1 MARITETVK
10 HLLIING
17 IFFLATSLY
26 GNFLYN
32 LFALHYFQNPLF
44 QIWQPLTHMFLHGNF
59 NHILFNMIGLW
70 MFGSPL
76 EQLWGKNKFIF
87 FYISS
92 GLGAAAFQLLYSSY
106 DFNLIFE
113 ILVNNGFNSDEI
125 INTIKTNRYNTNWL
139 SYISENQLSHLNE
152 SFNLSMVGASGA
164 LYGIIVAFAFL
175 FPNVSLFLIFIPI
188 PIKAKYFVPILIAGD
203 LFFGVSNSFS
213 IGPIAHFAH
222 VGGALTG
229 LAMMIYWKKNQ
240 FNKNRWDL

>member
-1 MARITETVK
+1 MSRITETVK

-26 GNFLYN
+26 GNELYD
-32 LFALHYFQNPLF
+32 LFALHYFNNSLF
-44 QIWQPLTHMFLHGNF
+44 QIWQPITHMFLHGNF
-59 NHILFNMIGLW
+59 SHILFNMIGLW
-70 MFGSPL
+70 MFGSPI
-76 EQLWGKNKFIF
+76 EQIWGRNKFIF

-92 GLGAAAFQLLYSSY
+92 GLGAAFLQMLYSYY
-106 DFNLIFE
+106 DFNSIFE
-113 ILVNNGFNSDEI
+113 ILINNGFNSEEI
-125 INTIKTNRYNTNWL
+125 LNTIKTRRYNTNWL
-139 SYISENQLSHLNE
+139 SHISENQLSHLYE

-164 LYGIIVAFAFL
+164 LYGILVAFAFL
-175 FPNVSLFLIFIPI
+175 FPNVSLFLLFIPI

-229 LAMMIYWKKNQ
+229 LAMMLYWKKNQ

>member
-26 GNFLYN
+26 GNYLYN
-32 LFALHYFQNPLF
+32 LFALHYYQNPLF
-44 QIWQPLTHMFLHGNF
+44 QVWQPLTHMFLHGNF

-92 GLGAAAFQLLYSSY
+92 GLGAAALQLLYSSY
-106 DFNLIFE
+106 DFNSIFE

-125 INTIKTNRYNTNWL
+125 INTIKSNRYNTNWL
-139 SYISENQLSHLNE
+139 SYVSENQLSHLNE

-229 LAMMIYWKKNQ
+229 LAMMMYWKKNQ

>member
-1 MARITETVK
+1 MSRITETVK
-10 HLLIING
+10 HLLIINC

-26 GNFLYN
+26 GNKLYD
-32 LFALHYFQNPLF
+32 LFALHYFDNSLF
-44 QIWQPLTHMFLHGNF
+44 QIWQPITHMFLHGNF
-59 NHILFNMIGLW
+59 SHILFNMIGLW
-70 MFGSPL
+70 MFGSPI
-76 EQLWGKNKFIF
+76 EQIWGRNKFIF

-92 GLGAAAFQLLYSSY
+92 GLGAAVLQMIYSHY
-106 DFNLIFE
+106 DFNSIFE
-113 ILVNNGFNSDEI
+113 ILINNGFNSEEI
-125 INTIKTNRYNTNWL
+125 LNTIKTRRYNTNWL
-139 SYISENQLSHLNE
+139 NYISEDQLNHLNE

-164 LYGIIVAFAFL
+164 LYGILVAFAFL
-175 FPNVSLFLIFIPI
+175 FPNISLFLLFIPI

-229 LAMMIYWKKNQ
+229 LVMILYWKKNQ

>member
-17 IFFLATSLY
+17 IVFLSTSLY
-26 GNFLYN
+26 GKYIYN
-32 LFALHYFQNPLF
+32 LFALHYYENTLF

-59 NHILFNMIGLW
+59 SHILFNMIGLW

-92 GLGAAAFQLLYSSY
+92 GLGAAALQMLYSSY
-106 DFNLIFE
+106 DFNSIFE
-113 ILVNNGFNSDEI
+113 ILVSNGFNSDEI
-125 INTIKTNRYNTNWL
+125 INTIKTNRYNTNCL
-139 SYISENQLSHLNE
+139 SYISEKLLSHLNE

-229 LAMMIYWKKNQ
+229 LAMMIYWRKNQ
-240 FNKNRWDL
+240 FKKNRWDL

>member
-26 GNFLYN
+26 GNYFYN
-32 LFALHYFQNPLF
+32 LFALHYYQNPLF

-59 NHILFNMIGLW
+59 SHILFNMIGLW

-92 GLGAAAFQLLYSSY
+92 GLGAAALQLLYSSY
-106 DFNLIFE
+106 DFNYVFE

-125 INTIKTNRYNTNWL
+125 INTIKTNRYNSNWL
-139 SYISENQLSHLNE
+139 SYISENQLNHLNE

-175 FPNVSLFLIFIPI
+175 FPNVSLFLIFVPI

-229 LAMMIYWKKNQ
+229 LAMMMYWKKNQ

>member
-1 MARITETVK
+1 MGRITETVK

-17 IFFLATSLY
+17 IVFLATSLY
-26 GNFLYN
+26 GNYLYD
-32 LFALHYFQNPLF
+32 LFALHYYGNPLF
-44 QIWQPLTHMFLHGNF
+44 QTWQPFTHMFLHGNF
-59 NHILFNMIGLW
+59 SHILFNMIGLW

-76 EQLWGKNKFIF
+76 EQLWGKNKFVF

-92 GLGAAAFQLLYSSY
+92 GLGAAALQMLYSSY
-106 DFNLIFE
+106 DFNSIFE

-125 INTIKTNRYNTNWL
+125 INTIKTKRYNTNWL
-139 SYISENQLSHLNE
+139 SYISEKQLNHLNE

-203 LFFGVSNSFS
+203 LFFGFSNSFT
-213 IGPIAHFAH
+213 IGNIAHFAH

-229 LAMMIYWKKNQ
+229 LGMMIYWKKNQ
-240 FNKNRWDL
+240 FKNNRWDL

>member
-17 IFFLATSLY
+17 IFFLGTSLY

-32 LFALHYFQNPLF
+32 LFALHYYENPLF

-59 NHILFNMIGLW
+59 SHILFNMIGLW

-92 GLGAAAFQLLYSSY
+92 GLGAAALQLLYSSY
-106 DFNLIFE
+106 DFNSIFE
-113 ILVNNGFNSDEI
+113 VLVNNGFNSEEI

-139 SYISENQLSHLNE
+139 SYISEKQLSHLNE

-188 PIKAKYFVPILIAGD
+188 PIKAKYFVPILIAVD

-229 LAMMIYWKKNQ
+229 LGMMLYWKKNQ

>member
-26 GNFLYN
+26 GNYLYK
-32 LFALHYFQNPLF
+32 LFALHYYQNPLF

-92 GLGAAAFQLLYSSY
+92 GLGAAALQLIYSSY
-106 DFNLIFE
+106 DFNSIFE
-113 ILVNNGFNSDEI
+113 ILLNNGFNSDEI

-188 PIKAKYFVPILIAGD
+188 PIKAKFFVPILIAGD

>member
-17 IFFLATSLY
+17 IFFLGTSLY

-32 LFALHYFQNPLF
+32 LFALHYYENPLF

-59 NHILFNMIGLW
+59 SHILFNMIGLW

-106 DFNLIFE
+106 DFNSIFE
-113 ILVNNGFNSDEI
+113 VLVNNGFNSEEI

-139 SYISENQLSHLNE
+139 SYISEKQLSHLNE

-188 PIKAKYFVPILIAGD
+188 PIKAKYFVPILIAVD

-229 LAMMIYWKKNQ
+229 LGMMLYWKKNQ

>member
-1 MARITETVK
+1 MSRITETVK

-17 IFFLATSLY
+17 IFFFATSLY
-26 GNFLYN
+26 GNKLYD
-32 LFALHYFQNPLF
+32 LFALHYFNNSLF
-44 QIWQPLTHMFLHGNF
+44 QIWQPITHMFLHGNF
-59 NHILFNMIGLW
+59 SHILFNMIGLW
-70 MFGSPL
+70 MFGSPI
-76 EQLWGKNKFIF
+76 EQIWGRNKFIF

-92 GLGAAAFQLLYSSY
+92 GLGAAVLQMIYSYY
-106 DFNLIFE
+106 DFNSIFE
-113 ILVNNGFNSDEI
+113 ILINNGFNSEEI
-125 INTIKTNRYNTNWL
+125 LNTIKTRRYNTNWL
-139 SYISENQLSHLNE
+139 SYISENQLNHLNE

-164 LYGIIVAFAFL
+164 LYGILVAFAFL
-175 FPNVSLFLIFIPI
+175 FPNISLFLLFIPI

-229 LAMMIYWKKNQ
+229 LAMILYWKKNQ

>member
-1 MARITETVK
+1 MSRITETVK

-26 GNFLYN
+26 GNELYD
-32 LFALHYFQNPLF
+32 LFALHYFNNSLF
-44 QIWQPLTHMFLHGNF
+44 QIWQPITHMFLHGNF
-59 NHILFNMIGLW
+59 GHILFNMIGLW
-70 MFGSPL
+70 MFGSPI
-76 EQLWGKNKFIF
+76 EQIWGRNKFIF

-92 GLGAAAFQLLYSSY
+92 GLGAAVLQMLYSYY
-106 DFNLIFE
+106 DFNSIFE
-113 ILVNNGFNSDEI
+113 ILINNGFNSEEI
-125 INTIKTNRYNTNWL
+125 LNTIKTRRYNTNWL
-139 SYISENQLSHLNE
+139 SHISENQLSHLYE

-164 LYGIIVAFAFL
+164 LYGILVAFAFL
-175 FPNVSLFLIFIPI
+175 FPNISLFLLFIPI

-229 LAMMIYWKKNQ
+229 LAMMLYWKKNQ

>member
-26 GNFLYN
+26 GNYLYN
-32 LFALHYFQNPLF
+32 LFALHYYQNPLF

-92 GLGAAAFQLLYSSY
+92 GLGAAALQLLYSSY
-106 DFNLIFE
+106 EFNSIFE

-125 INTIKTNRYNTNWL
+125 INTIKSNRYNTNWL

-229 LAMMIYWKKNQ
+229 LAMMMYWKKNQ

>member
-32 LFALHYFQNPLF
+32 LFALHYYQNPLF

-59 NHILFNMIGLW
+59 SHILFNMIGLW

-92 GLGAAAFQLLYSSY
+92 GLGAAALQLLYSSY
-106 DFNLIFE
+106 DFNYIFE

-125 INTIKTNRYNTNWL
+125 INTIKTNRYNSNWL
-139 SYISENQLSHLNE
+139 SYISENQLNHLNE

-175 FPNVSLFLIFIPI
+175 FPNVSLFLIFVPI

-222 VGGALTG
+222 IGGALTG

>member
-26 GNFLYN
+26 GNYLYN
-32 LFALHYFQNPLF
+32 LFALHFYQNPLF

-203 LFFGVSNSFS
+203 LFFGVSNSYS